1 MMLIQQ
7 GNRLACQ
14 ELVVTHL
21 PALSRFTTRLL
32 GNVSEAEDAVQD
44 TFLKVWTNAHQW
56 QPGKARVTTWLHRIA
71 HNTCVD
77 RMRKAR
83 AAIHT
88 GISDALPSAEAGLSD
103 QLSFNHQAQRV
114 FDSLSLLPE
123 QQRTAIVL
131 CHYQGFSNKE
141 AADILGISVDALES
155 LLARGRR
162 KLKQLLLPSEHN
174 TLPHEESLD
183 E

>member
-7 GNRLACQ
+7 GNQAACQ
-14 ELVVTHL
+14 ELVNTHL
-21 PALSRFTTRLL
+21 PQLSRFTTRLL
-32 GNVSEAEDAVQD
+32 GNMAEAEDAIQD

-71 HNTCVD
+71 HNACID

-83 AAIHT
+83 VSIHT
-88 GISDALPSAEAGLSD
+88 GITDELPAADTGLTE
-103 QLSFNHQAQRV
+103 QLAFSQQARQV
-114 FDSLSLLPE
+114 FDNLSLLPE

-141 AADILGISVDALES
+141 AADILGVSVEAMES

-162 KLKQLLLPSEHN
+162 KLKQLLVPPEPGDLN
-174 TLPHEESLD
+174 HEENLHD
-183 E
+183 